1 MCSPVSNVPLNK
13 STSNQ
18 CRVFDNRYPF
28 CRFSCR
34 IRRNHRSASVSL
46 RELLS
51 LTFDKVRRGRGEE
64 SKGIKVKVVKL
75 RKAPRTT
82 FEQARIL
89 SSKKRREASK
99 RVAIDRQRAREES
112 KRTKDS
118 KVRGLKLTRSFS
130 RVLVCTYRLSAHRI
144 IDSLQVEEARLT
156 NSSQFTSSL
165 PLQSLSLHLHAFSLG
180 PVPHLRPTSASPTLL
195 TLLEYPPSYC

>member
-1 MCSPVSNVPLNK
+1 MCSPVSNVRSNRSK
-13 STSNQ
+13 SNQ
-18 CRVFDNRYPF
+18 CHVFDNRYTF

-34 IRRNHRSASVSL
+34 IRRNYRDASVRL

-51 LTFDKVRRGRGEE
+51 LSFDKLQGRKKEKSRKE
-64 SKGIKVKVVKL
+64 LKVKVVKL

-89 SSKKRREASK
+89 RSKKRREASK
-99 RVAIDRQRAREES
+99 RGAIERQRDREKS

-130 RVLVCTYRLSAHRI
+130 GNGCQV

-156 NSSQFTSSL
+156 NSQG
-165 PLQSLSLHLHAFSLG
+165 QNEG
-180 PVPHLRPTSASPTLL
+180 LRRFAIHEFRSILFRL
-195 TLLEYPPSYC
+195 V